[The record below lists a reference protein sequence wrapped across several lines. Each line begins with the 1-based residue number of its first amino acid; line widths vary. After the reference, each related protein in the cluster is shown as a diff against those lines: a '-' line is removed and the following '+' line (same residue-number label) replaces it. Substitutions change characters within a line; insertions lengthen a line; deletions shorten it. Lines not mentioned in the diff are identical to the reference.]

1 MSPVQI
7 SKFLIIAAL
16 VAYCWS
22 TQAEARPM
30 TQQEAMAM
38 ASFAAGQQ
46 QNVGRADQNM
56 LMNGALSNLEQAD
69 SDGDDDDDDDKSNL
83 QLQDPRT
90 ASGTDVYQNQQQS
103 NNALLM
109 DQSYPKYQAV
119 PSTSA
124 DLQTQASHHHHGHG
138 AKGWLDMG
146 AWTGKKGSFG
156 WYDKHPVGKG
166 K

>member
-1 MSPVQI
+1 MSPSQM
-7 SKFLIIAAL
+7 SKFLIVAAL

-22 TQAEARPM
+22 TLAEARAM
-30 TQQEAMAM
+30 SQQEAL
-38 ASFAAGQQ
+38 AAATLG
-46 QNVGRADQNM
+46 QNVGRADQAM
-56 LMNGALSNLEQAD
+56 LMNAALNNMEQVD
-69 SDGDDDDDDDKSNL
+69 SEGDDDDDDDKANL
-83 QLQDPRT
+83 QLQNPLL
-90 ASGTDVYQNQQQS
+90 ASGTDIYQDQQQQQQQG
-103 NNALLM
+103 NKALMMM
-109 DQSYPKYQAV
+109 DQSYPKYQSV
-119 PSTSA
+119 PSGT